1 MGTTLPIQAITRDV
15 QCQPRVYLTPNVIN
29 EYAEEMSGGA
39 IFPPV
44 IVFHEGDTYWLAD
57 GFHRLAAAERA
68 GVNGVNCEI
77 REGTFRD
84 AMLYSVG
91 TNATHGLRRTIQDKH
106 RAVETLIDDPEWS
119 QWSDREIGRRCNV
132 DHEMVGGMRR
142 SLAESASE
150 PSTQR
155 KYTDR
160 WGNEGTM
167 NTANIG
173 KRPVVLIDD
182 AIDQDTGEIVAERSR
197 IAPTSTDERARMVA
211 IGLVRAN
218 GNTFARNV
226 ANAILDITVA

>member
-1 MGTTLPIQAITRDV
+1 ME
-15 QCQPRVYLTPNVIN
+15 C
-29 EYAEEMSGGA
+29 
-39 IFPPV
+39 
-44 IVFHEGDTYWLAD
+44 D
-57 GFHRLAAAERA
+57 G
-68 GVNGVNCEI
+68 
-77 REGTFRD
+77 
-84 AMLYSVG
+84 
-91 TNATHGLRRTIQDKH
+91 
-106 RAVETLIDDPEWS
+106 
-119 QWSDREIGRRCNV
+119 
-132 DHEMVGGMRR
+132 

-155 KYTDR
+155 KYTNR